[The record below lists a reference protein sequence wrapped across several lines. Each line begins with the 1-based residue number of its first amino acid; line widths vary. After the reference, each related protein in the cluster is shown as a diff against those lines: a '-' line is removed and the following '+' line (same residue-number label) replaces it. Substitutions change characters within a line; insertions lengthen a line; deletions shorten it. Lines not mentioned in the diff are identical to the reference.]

1 LIVYKSFLRGV
12 YAIAD
17 NIAARKSIGR
27 GALCASELMATQPPS
42 RPPFG
47 KIFFPKQTL
56 SPRTVINRDGVQI
69 LQCNRQT
76 ITRKRSCTGK
86 QDGARFA

>member
-1 LIVYKSFLRGV
+1 M
-12 YAIAD
+12 AD

-27 GALCASELMATQPPS
+27 GRFVRIGTYGDGAAVPDYVWEELLSEAT
-42 RPPFG
+42 
-47 KIFFPKQTL
+47 L
-56 SPRTVINRDGVQI
+56 LPRTVINRDGVQI
-69 LQCNRQT
+69 LQCNRQI